1 MHSKEQ
7 VRRVLISLRKMR
19 ASEMRKKMKEIQT
32 KVNEENLQKVKKVKR
47 MIEL

>member
-1 MHSKEQ
+1 M
-7 VRRVLISLRKMR
+7 ISLRKMR